1 MRFLEKYQIP
11 KTLEQR
17 KLNRKNILLGLLS
30 GIMIGISYPPIP
42 LPYLAFV
49 AFVPYFM
56 VIQKREGLAEINKF
70 TYFTAFIFNF
80 ITLYWVGGWLPN
92 TDPFL
97 MIAGTTLLF
106 FNPLVFLIPSTL
118 YFVTKKYVNKNLA
131 LFLFPFFWVTFEFAY
146 SLTDFK
152 FPWLTLGNT
161 LSYFTNYIQ
170 IADIIGVYGLSILI
184 IFANISV
191 YKLKSN
197 FNVFGIIDKKA
208 LTSFII
214 IILIPIIYGNYR
226 ILSFSSQSENVKV
239 GLIQPNIDPNEK
251 WQDGNLSEKLD
262 SYFTLSKNTVDKGAK
277 IVIWPETALP
287 VYLLAGNYPNE
298 VDRIHEFSDSNNI
311 SILTGMPDANYY
323 YNIST
328 APKDA
333 KPLNNGKVLYTS
345 YNSILLFNSN
355 SKEVQ
360 KYGKMKLV
368 PFGEKVP
375 LVESLPFLGDW
386 IKWNVGISSWNTGRD
401 TTIFQAISM
410 LEKNKSMVKIGG
422 IICIESIY
430 PIFTS
435 VFVKKGAEFIVV
447 VTNDSWYGD
456 TSGPY
461 QHKEMSVIR
470 AVENKRSVVRAANG
484 GISCLIDP
492 LGKTIKET
500 KMYTKTTLVVDV
512 PLNSELTFYTKHPWL
527 IPVFASAISILI
539 ILISLFIKTKQKFN
553 RKIYD

>member
-1 MRFLEKYQIP
+1 
-11 KTLEQR
+11 
-17 KLNRKNILLGLLS
+17 
-30 GIMIGISYPPIP
+30 
-42 LPYLAFV
+42 
-49 AFVPYFM
+49 
-56 VIQKREGLAEINKF
+56 
-70 TYFTAFIFNF
+70 
-80 ITLYWVGGWLPN
+80 
-92 TDPFL
+92 
-97 MIAGTTLLF
+97 
-106 FNPLVFLIPSTL
+106 
-118 YFVTKKYVNKNLA
+118 
-131 LFLFPFFWVTFEFAY
+131 
-146 SLTDFK
+146 
-152 FPWLTLGNT
+152 
-161 LSYFTNYIQ
+161 
-170 IADIIGVYGLSILI
+170 
-184 IFANISV
+184 
-191 YKLKSN
+191 
-197 FNVFGIIDKKA
+197 
-208 LTSFII
+208 
-214 IILIPIIYGNYR
+214 
-226 ILSFSSQSENVKV
+226 
-239 GLIQPNIDPNEK
+239 
-251 WQDGNLSEKLD
+251 
-262 SYFTLSKNTVDKGAK
+262 
-277 IVIWPETALP
+277 
-287 VYLLAGNYPNE
+287 
-298 VDRIHEFSDSNNI
+298 
-311 SILTGMPDANYY
+311 
-323 YNIST
+323 
-328 APKDA
+328 
-333 KPLNNGKVLYTS
+333 VLYTS
-345 YNSILLFNSN
+345 YNSILLFNPN